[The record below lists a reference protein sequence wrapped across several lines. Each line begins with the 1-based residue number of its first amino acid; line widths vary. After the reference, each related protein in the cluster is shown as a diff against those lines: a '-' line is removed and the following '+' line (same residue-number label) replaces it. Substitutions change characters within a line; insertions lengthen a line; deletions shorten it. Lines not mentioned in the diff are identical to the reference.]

1 MNIIYINNFSWWLI
15 IFLNFVGYFIL
26 RFAMISNGSLKE
38 VDKAVGIILT
48 TASFVLMLVFFG
60 FVQMVLLL
68 FILWIFI
75 TPLVMFTLNKI
86 ENKLYPYRREV
97 EERLSE
103 EYGIPVDE
111 LRRRKD
117 LTTEEML
124 REVLPGM
131 FKEDSDVKKVDHKK

>member
-1 MNIIYINNFSWWLI
+1 
-15 IFLNFVGYFIL
+15 
-26 RFAMISNGSLKE
+26 
-38 VDKAVGIILT
+38 
-48 TASFVLMLVFFG
+48 MLVFFG

>member
-1 MNIIYINNFSWWLI
+1 MKMNMDIVQVNSFGWWLI

-26 RFAMISNGSLKE
+26 RFAVISNGALKE
-38 VDKAVGIILT
+38 VGKAVGIILT

-86 ENKLYPYRREV
+86 ENKLYPYRREL

-124 REVLPGM
+124 RETLPGM
-131 FKEDSDVKKVDHKK
+131 FKEDSER